1 MKACSCSCVCVGR
14 GRGGKVWSLCGR
26 WYFGTV
32 RMVCKDKPHATN
44 SFGTYYICSMRI
56 QSFRIQKS
64 VQWNSDASRVKYVT
78 GADLCKHCFL
88 SHCKFNGSAHKKC
101 RKILMYFLCAWERTS
116 FWTTRFPTLAL
127 VSRVLCRNRNMYNK
141 NKKNTTT
148 DKFLHSAD
156 CSRCRCG
163 RAYLC
168 P

>member
-1 MKACSCSCVCVGR
+1 M
-14 GRGGKVWSLCGR
+14 WSLCGR

-141 NKKNTTT
+141 NKKTPQRTNFCIQQTALVA
-148 DKFLHSAD
+148 DVAGLICVHDYRHDSAD
-156 CSRCRCG
+156 LCRV
-163 RAYLC
+163 RAY
-168 P
+168 